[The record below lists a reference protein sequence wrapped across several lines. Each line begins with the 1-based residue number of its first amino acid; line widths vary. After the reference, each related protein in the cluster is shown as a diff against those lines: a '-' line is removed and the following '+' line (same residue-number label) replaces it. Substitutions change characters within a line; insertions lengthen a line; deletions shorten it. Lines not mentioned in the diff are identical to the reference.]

1 MFKGILLGLAAL
13 VSSYQLALSAPIS
26 GHSVYVIDGDTIDYN
41 DQRFRLVGFDTP
53 ETYRHKCD
61 YELALG
67 NAATERVRT
76 LLTGGGRI
84 DLAILPGLDRYGRGL
99 ARLYVDDRN
108 LADILVSEGL
118 ARRYDG
124 GRREGWC

>member
-1 MFKGILLGLAAL
+1 MFKGILLSLAVL
-13 VSSYQLALSAPIS
+13 TSSYNPALSAPIS
-26 GHSVYVIDGDTIDYN
+26 GTSVYVIDGDTIDYN
-41 DQRFRLVGFDTP
+41 DQRYRLVGFDTP
-53 ETYRHKCD
+53 ETYRHKCA

-67 NAATERVRT
+67 NAATDRVRN